1 MSLTADTGICL
12 SIETDVDNFLSKDH
26 RKMSDNIIRFQTLK
40 PILQD
45 FPELTQQNQLSQNGF
60 IKDL

>member
-1 MSLTADTGICL
+1 MADTGKCL
-12 SIETDVDNFLSKDH
+12 AIETAAGNLLSKDH